1 MKKFICIQPLRTD
14 LEAAVYQPQGNP
26 KLDFGKKTCFP
37 IIQVMNGYVKE
48 GEEIGVLIVRQE
60 NPKQENRGEN
70 EKRFDEELHSLVEE
84 KKFRV
89 KEVKYLDIPYEEGVQ
104 THIDA
109 FRQLIG
115 CIGDDDDLYAC
126 LTYGSKTMAITEFIT
141 LRYGEAIR
149 SNTMV
154 RCVVYGQKDWS
165 SNTTKMYDVTA
176 LLQLAGIVET
186 LAEAKVE
193 NAEEII
199 RRIIAL

>member
-1 MKKFICIQPLRTD
+1 MESLLYDHQDWLGNRQDIKVKEGGGVLIDFSLT
-14 LEAAVYQPQGNP
+14 AVYQPQGNP
-26 KLDFGKKTCFP
+26 K
-37 IIQVMNGYVKE
+37 
-48 GEEIGVLIVRQE
+48 
-60 NPKQENRGEN
+60 QENRGVN
-70 EKRFDEELHSLVEE
+70 EKRFDEELNSLAEE
-84 KKFRV
+84 KKFKV
-89 KEVKYLDIPYEEGVQ
+89 KEVRYLDIPYDEGVQ

-126 LTYGSKTMAITEFIT
+126 LTYGAKTMAITEFIT

-176 LLQLAGIVET
+176 LLQMAGIVEA

>member
-1 MKKFICIQPLRTD
+1 
-14 LEAAVYQPQGNP
+14 
-26 KLDFGKKTCFP
+26 
-37 IIQVMNGYVKE
+37 
-48 GEEIGVLIVRQE
+48 
-60 NPKQENRGEN
+60 
-70 EKRFDEELHSLVEE
+70 
-84 KKFRV
+84 
-89 KEVKYLDIPYEEGVQ
+89 
-104 THIDA
+104 
-109 FRQLIG
+109 
-115 CIGDDDDLYAC
+115 
-126 LTYGSKTMAITEFIT
+126 MAITEFIT